1 MKLIL
6 LMLIMFFTALGFAD
20 GISICEYQGGECY
33 FEHELNRGRCPNNGV
48 KILGETLCDNADQG
62 NIGAGASI
70 LDITGLEIEG
80 NACCMPR
87 DEDVG
92 GNEDDFDNQF
102 EGINNEGTLLFATHN
117 AGNTR
122 ILDYDSEQCCIQEG
136 FVPDEDE
143 VCCQGMPRDL
153 VYQNGNRAC
162 GCPNGFT
169 PVPPEPGEEEG
180 KCIPSF
186 QRCGYIEERNVC
198 TTFLE
203 ILRNP
208 FECLFG
214 GPESKEQNRGN
225 LPYEQVCCPYIDYD
239 KQEYY
244 KFENVVVY

>member
-20 GISICEYQGGECY
+20 GVSICEYQGGECY
-33 FEHELNRGRCPNNGV
+33 FEHELNQGRCPNNGV
-48 KILGETLCDNADQG
+48 KILGETLCDDANQG

-122 ILDYDSEQCCIQEG
+122 ILDYDSEQCCINEG
-136 FVPDEDE
+136 LVPDEDE
-143 VCCQGMPRDL
+143 VCCQGMPRD
-153 VYQNGNRAC
+153 NGYGGC
-162 GCPNGFT
+162 GCPDRFGWNTFAQECQ
-169 PVPPEPGEEEG
+169 PRD
-180 KCIPSF
+180 F
-186 QRCGYIEERNVC
+186 RRCGYIQQEDEWRNVC
-198 TTFLE
+198 TSLGY
-203 ILRNP
+203 ILTHP
-208 FECLFG
+208 IECLFG
-214 GPESKEQNRGN
+214 GPESDEQFRGS
-225 LPYEQVCCPYIDYD
+225 LPYEQVCCPLT
-239 KQEYY
+239 EYEGEVY
-244 KFENVVVY
+244 YSQQDVVVY

>member
-33 FEHELNRGRCPNNGV
+33 FEHELNQGRCPNNGV
-48 KILGETLCDNADQG
+48 KILGETLCDDANQG

-80 NACCMPR
+80 NACCMSR
-87 DEDVG
+87 DGDVG

-143 VCCQGMPRDL
+143 VCCQGMPRD
-153 VYQNGNRAC
+153 NGYGGC
-162 GCPNGFT
+162 GCPDRFGWIRT
-169 PVPPEPGEEEG
+169 PEG
-180 KCIPSF
+180 ASCQPVF

-208 FECLFG
+208 FEWYYLVWALQISGVAFFIGILFLVNWF
-214 GPESKEQNRGN
+214 K
-225 LPYEQVCCPYIDYD
+225 
-239 KQEYY
+239 K
-244 KFENVVVY
+244 KK

>member
-48 KILGETLCDNADQG
+48 KILGEILCDNVDQG

-122 ILDYDSEQCCIQEG
+122 ILDYDSEQCCINEG
-136 FVPDEDE
+136 LVPDEDE
-143 VCCQGMPRDL
+143 VCCQGMPRD
-153 VYQNGNRAC
+153 NGYGGC
-162 GCPNGFT
+162 GCPDRFGWT
-169 PVPPEPGEEEG
+169 VIPGVG
-180 KCIPSF
+180 GSCQPRDF
-186 QRCGYIEERNVC
+186 VRCGYVEERNVC
-198 TTFLE
+198 TSLSY
-203 ILRNP
+203 ILTHP
-208 FECLFG
+208 LQCLF
-214 GPESKEQNRGN
+214 PSREEP
-225 LPYEQVCCPYIDYD
+225 PYEQACCPLMEYD
-239 KQEYY
+239 DEEYY
-244 KFENVVVY
+244 SPQDIVVY

>member
-33 FEHELNRGRCPNNGV
+33 FEHELNQGRCPNNGV
-48 KILGETLCDNADQG
+48 KILGETLCDDANQG

-87 DEDVG
+87 DGDVG

-102 EGINNEGTLLFATHN
+102 EGINNEGNLLFATHN

-122 ILDYDSEQCCIQEG
+122 ILDYDSEQCCINEG
-136 FVPDEDE
+136 LVPDEDE
-143 VCCQGMPRDL
+143 VCCDGMPRD
-153 VYQNGNRAC
+153 NGYGGC
-162 GCPNGFT
+162 GCPNDMRWDVDLG
-169 PVPPEPGEEEG
+169 
-180 KCIPSF
+180 CIPQF

-214 GPESKEQNRGN
+214 GPESKEANRGN

-239 KQEYY
+239 NQEYY